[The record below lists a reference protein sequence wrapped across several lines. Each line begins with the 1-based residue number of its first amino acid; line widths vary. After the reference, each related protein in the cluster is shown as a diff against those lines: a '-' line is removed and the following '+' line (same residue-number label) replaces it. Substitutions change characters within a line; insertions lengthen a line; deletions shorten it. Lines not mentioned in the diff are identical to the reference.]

1 MAEKNETPLM
11 RQYSEYKS
19 QYPDAILLFRV
30 GDFYETFGDD
40 AIKAS
45 EALGIT
51 LTKRNNGGG
60 SGDMPLAGF
69 PHHALDTYLPN
80 QELSL
85 EDFRIV
91 DPYDDNN
98 WEDTARTKDFQKEFL
113 SRELDEALIDY
124 DEVEFLDDQEFEDFL
139 WDRLND
145 AEYEVMSELGL
156 YLEPSGQGRTGA
168 FFIRDEETGQELAV
182 IDFQDYNDIEYDLAT
197 ECDDINQ
204 YKEKYKAWAERFK
217 SE

>member
-1 MAEKNETPLM
+1 M

-69 PHHALDTYLPN
+69 PHHALDTYLPKLVRHGYRVAICD
-80 QELSL
+80 QLEDPKLAKGLVKRGITELSTPGVTMSELSL
-85 EDFRIV
+85 IH
-91 DPYDDNN
+91 
-98 WEDTARTKDFQKEFL
+98 
-113 SRELDEALIDY
+113 I
-124 DEVEFLDDQEFEDFL
+124 
-139 WDRLND
+139 
-145 AEYEVMSELGL
+145 
-156 YLEPSGQGRTGA
+156 
-168 FFIRDEETGQELAV
+168 
-182 IDFQDYNDIEYDLAT
+182 
-197 ECDDINQ
+197 
-204 YKEKYKAWAERFK
+204 
-217 SE
+217 